1 MIKQLKKNQ
10 IKIWR
15 YFLLLIFLAGACRAA
30 YVTGIRSSHVTV
42 KELDSLQLED
52 CTKLMIVAH
61 PDDETIWGGAHLAD
75 KGYFVVCLTDGY
87 NKTRRN
93 EFQNTIKESGNKG
106 LILRYPD
113 KVHGERSNWAGDKKD
128 IIKDLDT
135 ILTYKHW
142 NMVVTHNPEGEYG
155 HIHHE
160 MTSQLVTQEYYRNY
174 QKNDLYYFGQYYKKK
189 VLPEVESSLRKVSSE
204 NEAVKKSLL
213 ENYKSQQ
220 KVVDMFAHMI
230 PYEEWIQS
238 GANREL
244 RDE

>member
-1 MIKQLKKNQ
+1 M
-10 IKIWR
+10 
-15 YFLLLIFLAGACRAA
+15 LLIFLAGACRAA

-113 KVHGERSNWAGDKKD
+113 KVPTGPE
-128 IIKDLDT
+128 IKR
-135 ILTYKHW
+135 I
-142 NMVVTHNPEGEYG
+142 
-155 HIHHE
+155 
-160 MTSQLVTQEYYRNY
+160 
-174 QKNDLYYFGQYYKKK
+174 
-189 VLPEVESSLRKVSSE
+189 SSKIWIR
-204 NEAVKKSLL
+204 SLL
-213 ENYKSQQ
+213 INTG
-220 KVVDMFAHMI
+220 I
-230 PYEEWIQS
+230 W
-238 GANREL
+238 
-244 RDE
+244 

>member
-1 MIKQLKKNQ
+1 
-10 IKIWR
+10 
-15 YFLLLIFLAGACRAA
+15 
-30 YVTGIRSSHVTV
+30 
-42 KELDSLQLED
+42 
-52 CTKLMIVAH
+52 
-61 PDDETIWGGAHLAD
+61 
-75 KGYFVVCLTDGY
+75 
-87 NKTRRN
+87 
-93 EFQNTIKESGNKG
+93 
-106 LILRYPD
+106 
-113 KVHGERSNWAGDKKD
+113 
-128 IIKDLDT
+128 
-135 ILTYKHW
+135 
-142 NMVVTHNPEGEYG
+142 MVVTHNPEGEYG

-204 NEAVKKSLL
+204 NEAVKRSLL